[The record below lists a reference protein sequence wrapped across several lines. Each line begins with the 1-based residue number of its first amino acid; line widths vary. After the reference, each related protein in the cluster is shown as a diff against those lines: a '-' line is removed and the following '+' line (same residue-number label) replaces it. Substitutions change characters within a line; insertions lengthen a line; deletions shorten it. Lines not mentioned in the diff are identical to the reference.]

1 MYLLGNENSNN
12 SIIDIYISEMISQ
25 VENENTKKYINNRI
39 MPQVK

>member
-1 MYLLGNENSNN
+1 MNHLGNENSNN